1 MFTKLLIKLIKK
13 NKNMEALLKEE
24 DVREVFLSNL
34 THRER
39 VAVLET
45 IDYSDLI
52 INTNLQNKNIN
63 LSNSILVNVKITDCK
78 IQGGLT
84 ENLLYKSSIVNNTC
98 LPAKNNKEKIEL
110 IPIK

>member
-1 MFTKLLIKLIKK
+1 MITKLLIKLIKK

-34 THRER
+34 TKREK
-39 VAVLET
+39 AQVLES

-63 LSNSILVNVKITDCK
+63 LSNSILVNVKIKDCN
-78 IQGGLT
+78 IQGGLK
-84 ENLLYKSSIVNNTC
+84 ENLLYNSPIMNNVF
-98 LPAKNNKEKIEL
+98 LPAKNSREKIEL